1 MKLFNKENLF
11 VRQPVTRKFALTKIN
26 ASVSMQG
33 TSKNKRKCLGHYDI
47 RESVLIPNR
56 SCEKMNVVDIIII
69 RCYSQHKIFRADH
82 IGQLRGLIFNLF
94 GVLIL
99 SHAHINLV
107 HIRRKQSCR
116 SGSLS
121 F

>member
-69 RCYSQHKIFRADH
+69 RCYLQHKIFRADH
-82 IGQLRGLIFNLF
+82 NQTITRANFQLVWRLD
-94 GVLIL
+94 
-99 SHAHINLV
+99 LV
-107 HIRRKQSCR
+107 TRPH
-116 SGSLS
+116 
-121 F
+121 